1 MAAAFDTMIHEGVDF
16 HIWWDHTDP
25 EGDWPDAAILVRHP
39 ETGLLGTWEPDK
51 GTVSVFPDDP
61 EVGDTITTLTVR
73 HEDQALD
80 QIFRLMDMVIREGS

>member
-1 MAAAFDTMIHEGVDF
+1 MTAPDAMTRDGVDF

-39 ETGLLGTWEPDK
+39 ATGLLGTWDPDN

-61 EVGDTITTLTVR
+61 EVGDTVISLPVK
-73 HEDQALD
+73 HEDQALS
-80 QIFRLMDMVIREGS
+80 QIFHLLELVIRDNA